1 MRTPALTAIRSSR
14 WSALASAT
22 ALALLLACQEPNAPD
37 PSRLPAEPSSGAP
50 AALKSVPFATLV
62 ALPTL
67 SGHTS
72 EALAVNSAGT
82 VVAGY
87 AWEAGTSGTIR
98 AVRWTQKADGSWAI
112 AVLPTAAGTT
122 GAIARGVD
130 NQGNAAGNDFLSST
144 SRAVL
149 WPRTGGFTLLSCAGE
164 TGAATVYGLSAD
176 GQAAVGNRR
185 TQPARGAVWRPG
197 GCRQDLP
204 LLAAGAGAVAN
215 AVNGNGT
222 IVGGGAALT
231 SSGDQFPVRW
241 TSAAGQWQVQRLDQ
255 RPGAVYGANGTGDLA
270 GLVRVSCSTAGG
282 CQRAMIWYA
291 NGSTRQLGTLGGS
304 DSWARDINAAG
315 EVVGASTSS
324 QGNTGYF
331 WSAATGMRLL
341 PSTRCCTAANAV
353 SDIRADG
360 TRLVAG
366 IALGNARAVVWVV
379 R

>member
-1 MRTPALTAIRSSR
+1 MRPPARIMVRSSH
-14 WSALASAT
+14 WSALESVIAIT
-22 ALALLLACQEPNAPD
+22 LLLACQEPTVPD
-37 PSRLPAEPSSGAP
+37 TSRLPADAP
-50 AALKSVPFATLV
+50 AALKVAPFATLV
-62 ALPTL
+62 SLPTL
-67 SGHTS
+67 SGRTS
-72 EALAVNSAGT
+72 EALAVNSAGS

-87 AWEAGTSGTIR
+87 AWEAGTSGTMR
-98 AVRWTQKADGSWAI
+98 AVRWTRKADGSWAI
-112 AVLPTAAGTT
+112 TVLPTAAGTT

-130 NQGNAAGNDFLSST
+130 TQGNAAGNDFPAST

-149 WPRTGGFTLLSCAGE
+149 WPRTGGFTLLSCTGE
-164 TGAATVYGLSAD
+164 TGAATVYGISAD

-185 TQPARGAVWRPG
+185 TQPARAGVWRPG

-204 LLAAGAGAVAN
+204 PLAAGAGAVAN

-222 IVGGGAALT
+222 IVGGGAGLT
-231 SSGDQFPVRW
+231 SSGSLFPVRW
-241 TSAAGQWQVQRLDQ
+241 TSVAGQWQVQRLDQ
-255 RPGAVYGANGTGDLA
+255 RAGAAYGANGAGDLA
-270 GLVRVSCSTAGG
+270 GQVHVSCSVAAG

-315 EVVGASTSS
+315 EVVGASTSA

-331 WSAATGMRLL
+331 WSTATGMRKL
-341 PSTRCCTAANAV
+341 PFSSGCCTAANGV
-353 SDIRADG
+353 SDIRPDG

-366 IALGNARAVVWVV
+366 IELRNARAVVWVV